1 MRLFL
6 FAVLASSAFGA
17 DVAAPSDD
25 LYRGWL
31 KMYDLRFD
39 EAHQVFNQ
47 WKQTHA
53 ADSLGPTSDAAAFL
67 FSELARLGVLESE
80 LVTDNTRFWGRTKV
94 QLDPQIKTMF
104 DREIQRG
111 DTLADTAL
119 QTRPADANALF
130 AKSLG
135 FGLRADFASL
145 IEKRDLAALGLTKEG
160 RVYADKLTAADPK
173 AYDAFL
179 GPGIENYLL
188 SLKPAPLRILLRM
201 TGSQV
206 DREKGMEQLRLTAQF
221 GHYLEPFAKLLL
233 AVAAIR
239 DNNRVRA
246 RELLS
251 ELHNR
256 FPNNPLYLRELN
268 RLKESPQATSRWT

>member
-1 MRLFL
+1 
-6 FAVLASSAFGA
+6 
-17 DVAAPSDD
+17 
-25 LYRGWL
+25 
-31 KMYDLRFD
+31 
-39 EAHQVFNQ
+39 
-47 WKQTHA
+47 
-53 ADSLGPTSDAAAFL
+53 
-67 FSELARLGVLESE
+67 
-80 LVTDNTRFWGRTKV
+80 
-94 QLDPQIKTMF
+94 MF

-111 DTLADTAL
+111 DSLADSAL
-119 QTRPADANALF
+119 QARAGDTNALF
-130 AKSLG
+130 AKSLS

-145 IEKRDLAALGLTKEG
+145 IEKRDMAALSFTKEG

-201 TGSQV
+201 TGSLV
-206 DREKGMEQLRLTAQF
+206 DREKGIKQLRLTAQF

-239 DNNRVRA
+239 DSNRARA

-256 FPNNPLYLRELN
+256 FPNNQLYLRELN
-268 RLKESPQATSRWT
+268 RLK

>member
-17 DVAAPSDD
+17 DMAGPSDE

-47 WKQTHA
+47 WKQSHA
-53 ADSLGPTSDAAAFL
+53 GDSFGPTSDAAAYL
-67 FSELARLGVLESE
+67 FSELARLGILESE
-80 LVTDNTRFWGRTKV
+80 LFTDNARFWGRTKV

-104 DREIQRG
+104 DREIQRA
-111 DTLADTAL
+111 DALADSAL
-119 QTRPADANALF
+119 QARPADTNALF
-130 AKSLG
+130 SKSLN

-145 IEKRDLAALGLTKEG
+145 IERRDLAALSLTKEG
-160 RVYADKLTAADPK
+160 RAYADKLTAIDPK

-188 SLKPAPLRILLRM
+188 SLKPAPLRVLLRM
-201 TGSQV
+201 TGSLV
-206 DREKGMEQLRLTAQF
+206 DREKGMEQLRLTAQL

-256 FPNNPLYLRELN
+256 FPNNQLYLRELN
-268 RLKESPQATSRWT
+268 RLK

>member
-1 MRLFL
+1 MRLVL

-47 WKQTHA
+47 WKQTHP
-53 ADSLGPTSDAAAFL
+53 ADPLGPASDAAAYL

-80 LVTDNTRFWGRTKV
+80 LFTDNARFEDRAKV
-94 QLDPQIKTMF
+94 QPDPRMKTMF
-104 DREIQRG
+104 DREIQNA
-111 DTLADTAL
+111 DMLADSAL
-119 QTRPADANALF
+119 RVRAADTNALF
-130 AKSLG
+130 CKSLNL
-135 FGLRADFASL
+135 GLRADFASL
-145 IEKRDLAALGLTKEG
+145 IEKRDLAALKYTKES
-160 RVYADKLTAADPK
+160 RAFADQLTAIDPK

-179 GPGIENYLL
+179 GPGLENYLL
-188 SLKPAPLRILLRM
+188 SLKPAPLRVLLRM
-201 TGSQV
+201 TGSLV
-206 DREKGMEQLRLTAQF
+206 DREKGMEQLRMTAQF

-239 DNNRVRA
+239 DNNQLRA

-256 FPNNPLYLRELN
+256 FPNNQLYLRELN
-268 RLKESPQATSRWT
+268 RLK

>member
-6 FAVLASSAFGA
+6 FAVLACSVFGA
-17 DVAAPSDD
+17 DVTAPSDD

-31 KMYDLRFD
+31 KMYDLKFD

-47 WKQTHA
+47 WKQTHT

-80 LVTDNTRFWGRTKV
+80 LFTDNTRFWGRSKV

-104 DREIQRG
+104 DREIQHG
-111 DTLADTAL
+111 DTLADSAL
-119 QTRPADANALF
+119 QSRPADTNALF
-130 AKSLG
+130 AKSLS

-145 IEKRDLAALGLTKEG
+145 IEKRDLAALSLTKEG
-160 RVYADKLTAADPK
+160 RAYADRLTAADPK

-188 SLKPAPLRILLRM
+188 SLKPAPMRVLLRM
-201 TGSQV
+201 TGSLV
-206 DREKGMEQLRLTAQF
+206 DREKGIEQLRLTAQF

-246 RELLS
+246 RELLN

-256 FPNNPLYLRELN
+256 FPNNQLYLRELN
-268 RLKESPQATSRWT
+268 RLK

>member
-1 MRLFL
+1 MRLIL
-6 FAVLASSAFGA
+6 LALLASPAFAA
-17 DVAAPSDD
+17 DVAAPSED

-47 WKQTHA
+47 WKQTHST
-53 ADSLGPTSDAAAFL
+53 DSLGPTSDAAAYL

-80 LVTDNTRFWGRTKV
+80 LFTDNTRFWSRAKM
-94 QLDPQIKTMF
+94 QADPQMKMMF
-104 DREIQRG
+104 DREIQRA
-111 DTLADTAL
+111 DMLADAAL
-119 QTRPADANALF
+119 QARPTDTNALF
-130 AKSLG
+130 AKSLN

-145 IEKRDLAALGLTKEG
+145 IEKRDLAALSLTKEG
-160 RVYADKLTAADPK
+160 RAYADKLTAIDPK

-179 GPGIENYLL
+179 GPGLENYLL
-188 SLKPAPLRILLRM
+188 SLKPAPLRVLLRM
-201 TGSQV
+201 TGSLV
-206 DREKGMEQLRLTAQF
+206 DREKGLEELRMTAQF
-221 GHYLEPFAKLLL
+221 GHFLEPFAKLLL

-246 RELLS
+246 RELLT

-256 FPNNPLYLRELN
+256 FPNNQLYLRELN
-268 RLKESPQATSRWT
+268 RLK

>member
-1 MRLFL
+1 MMRLIL
-6 FAVLASSAFGA
+6 LAALASSAFAA

-39 EAHQVFNQ
+39 EAHQVFSN
-47 WKQTHA
+47 WKLAHS
-53 ADSLGPTSDAAAFL
+53 ADSLGPASDAAAYL

-80 LVTDNTRFWGRTKV
+80 LFTDNARFWDRAKV
-94 QLDPQIKTMF
+94 RPDPRIKTMF
-104 DREIQRG
+104 DSEIQRA
-111 DTLADTAL
+111 DVLADSAL
-119 QTRPADANALF
+119 RARATDTNALF
-130 AKSLG
+130 AKSLNL
-135 FGLRADFASL
+135 GLRADFAAL
-145 IEKRDLAALGLTKEG
+145 IEKRDLAALGYTKEG
-160 RVYADKLTAADPK
+160 RIYADKLTAVDPM

-188 SLKPAPLRILLRM
+188 SLKPAPLRVLLRI
-201 TGSQV
+201 TGSLV
-206 DREKGMEQLRLTAQF
+206 DREKGLEQLRLTAQY

-239 DNNRVRA
+239 DNNRARA

-256 FPNNPLYLRELN
+256 FPNNQLYLRELN
-268 RLKESPQATSRWT
+268 RLK